1 VGGLFIDEEFGTEGD
16 LVEKFVSSNELKIIF
31 MWI

>member
-16 LVEKFVSSNELKIIF
+16 LEEKYVWSDELTIIF
-31 MWI
+31 LWI